1 MQYALSSIPAVQHSS
16 VFNSS
21 PSNHS
26 SCPASSRNTDDD
38 DDSGEANEAAVADYY
53 SSVQYKKHIESK
65 NFKIDTFSNNNIQPL
80 DNASIVKPMG
90 TGWQFCDHHP
100 SHKSFQTNAAT
111 FAIIVI
117 IVKPFRLQHRDFLL
131 RHSNVPMASRGK
143 RSNANAAIRKMI
155 SAPSAVCL
163 SKKNEKALPRELK
176 WKSGLKWISN
186 QLSRK
191 VKEATEEPVIPLGN
205 ASIVKSM
212 GTGWQFCDHHPSHKS
227 FQTNAAT
234 FAIFLIIIAKRFRL
248 QHRDFLLRHSNVPM
262 ASRGKRFF
270 IIITDSSCV
279 VIQNHFTIQEIRFFQ
294 HVNNFQ
300 VDRQRHPIKPVSAAN
315 LVECKRR
322 YRKNDISAQSSES
335 AQEERKSTPHRSQV
349 EKWIE
354 VDFEPVVA
362 QSYRRTWYPN
372 SCNPPNPQSS
382 VTWVWQ
388 RGAAHVRYCR
398 SH

>member
-1 MQYALSSIPAVQHSS
+1 MGVPIGVVCWKYGGAEDL
-16 VFNSS
+16 
-21 PSNHS
+21 
-26 SCPASSRNTDDD
+26 T
-38 DDSGEANEAAVADYY
+38 
-53 SSVQYKKHIESK
+53 
-65 NFKIDTFSNNNIQPL
+65 PL
-80 DNASIVKPMG
+80 ANASMVKPMG
-90 TGWQFCDHHP
+90 TGWRQFCDHHP

-117 IVKPFRLQHRDFLL
+117 IAKSFRLQHRDFLL
-131 RHSNVPMASRGK
+131 RHS
-143 RSNANAAIRKMI
+143 
-155 SAPSAVCL
+155 
-163 SKKNEKALPRELK
+163 
-176 WKSGLKWISN
+176 
-186 QLSRK
+186 
-191 VKEATEEPVIPLGN
+191 
-205 ASIVKSM
+205 
-212 GTGWQFCDHHPSHKS
+212 H
-227 FQTNAAT
+227 
-234 FAIFLIIIAKRFRL
+234 
-248 QHRDFLLRHSNVPM
+248 VPM